1 MSTKIAVIYDKPQ
14 KLAMFE
20 AGYRDQLCRPA
31 LPVGSRRFESIQ

>member
-20 AGYRDQLCRPA
+20 AGYPDQPCRPA
-31 LPVGSRRFESIQ
+31 LPVGSRRSESIP